1 MTVNRPSLLVLMP
14 LLLASALLA
23 VLVGLAPSGAKA
35 AEGAI
40 QVLDMRQQVNFPDG
54 VGLTLTA
61 ESDTDI
67 VEVRVYF
74 RAAGSRQWGYA
85 YADFQPGSLVV
96 ATSSIPM
103 DETAYLAP
111 GVDVEYYYRIRD
123 AHGAVLKTERATVEY
138 LDDRFDWRRVNI
150 GPLELVYHDIRIDLV
165 AVVARALN
173 QDLQRVMDLLDHEP
187 REGFKGVIYNSYADA
202 NAVFPVQSQT
212 TTDHGTFAGYAFPEQ
227 GVFVGQ
233 GLDRRIIVHES
244 THLLF
249 REALGDKALDA
260 PAWLDEGLATYSE
273 PNVRIRSSR
282 DLYGRTPRL
291 RSMNRVSGTPSTIPL
306 FYHKSVSVVA
316 YLMEEYGVENFRRL
330 LDELKKGRVIEQAL
344 LNVYG
349 FDVDGL
355 DRRWAGLP
363 VQPPASPVPTAP
375 ASARSLPEPESTS
388 SAPAAVGP
396 QSASTVEREQ
406 EAPAS
411 LLATPVPARQD
422 PPAGFSTTSPP
433 ERQPSASSRL
443 QQRDDPSPFVFIDV
457 WVLAGVALL
466 AVTAVGIRF
475 VYTRLRRN
483 RQADNDH
490 SADWDGWDC

>member
-1 MTVNRPSLLVLMP
+1 MTVKRPSLLVLMP

-23 VLVGLAPSGAKA
+23 VFVALAPSGAKA
-35 AEGAI
+35 AGGPI

-54 VGLTLTA
+54 VALTLTA

-85 YADFQPGSLVV
+85 YADFKPGSLVT
-96 ATSSIPM
+96 ATRSIPVS
-103 DETAYLAP
+103 EATYLAP
-111 GVDVEYYYRIRD
+111 GVDVEYYYLIRD
-123 AHGAVLKTERATVEY
+123 AHGAVLKTERSTIEY
-138 LDDRFDWRRVNI
+138 LDGRFDWQRINI
-150 GPLELVYHDIRIDLV
+150 GPLELVYHDTGDERI
-165 AVVARALN
+165 AATARALH
-173 QDLQRVMDLLDHEP
+173 QDLQRVTNLLQYKP
-187 REGFKGVIYNSYADA
+187 RNGFKGVIYNSYADA

-291 RSMNRVSGTPSTIPL
+291 SGMNRVSGTPSTIPL

-316 YLMEEYGVENFRRL
+316 YLIEEYGVENFRRL
-330 LDELKKGRVIEQAL
+330 LDELKKSRVIEDAL

-363 VQPPASPVPTAP
+363 VAP
-375 ASARSLPEPESTS
+375 A
-388 SAPAAVGP
+388 
-396 QSASTVEREQ
+396 
-406 EAPAS
+406 
-411 LLATPVPARQD
+411 ATPVPTISQSVSAAQEREPAATASPGPQGKMGEDSEGSPLDGIPPGPVAAQD
-422 PPAGFSTTSPP
+422 DDPAAPAAAPALPQRGPVAPP
-433 ERQPSASSRL
+433 QQ
-443 QQRDDPSPFVFIDV
+443 QQREGPSPFVFIDV

-466 AVTAVGIRF
+466 AVSAVGIRF

-483 RQADNDH
+483 RRDDYDAA
-490 SADWDGWDC
+490 SDWDEWRC